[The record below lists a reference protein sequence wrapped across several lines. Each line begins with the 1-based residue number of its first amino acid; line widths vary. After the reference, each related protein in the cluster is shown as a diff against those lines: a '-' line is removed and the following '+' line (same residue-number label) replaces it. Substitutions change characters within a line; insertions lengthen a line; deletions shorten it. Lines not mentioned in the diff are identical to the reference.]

1 MGLSG
6 IRHDHGGRI
15 LRRRRGFFQTAR
27 GLGVTAT
34 KAVAM
39 ILLAAA
45 AISAAGGLAGHLW
58 PQGAQQIVVR
68 LEQPLAVR
76 VQ

>member
-1 MGLSG
+1 
-6 IRHDHGGRI
+6 
-15 LRRRRGFFQTAR
+15 
-27 GLGVTAT
+27 VTAT

>member
-1 MGLSG
+1 MTEEE
-6 IRHDHGGRI
+6 IRVEMLKVD
-15 LRRRRGFFQTAR
+15 LLLKSKQAFWEP
-27 GLGVTAT
+27 L

-58 PQGAQQIVVR
+58 PQGSQQIVVR
-68 LEQPLAVR
+68 LDQPLAVQ